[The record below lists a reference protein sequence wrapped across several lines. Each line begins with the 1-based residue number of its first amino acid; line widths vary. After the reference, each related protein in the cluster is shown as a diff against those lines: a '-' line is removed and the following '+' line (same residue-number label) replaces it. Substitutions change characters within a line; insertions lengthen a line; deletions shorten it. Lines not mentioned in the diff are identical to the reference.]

1 MTRTTIDNT
10 ESVLDSR
17 DIIERIEELE
27 AERENYTTQNAEH
40 GVTPEM
46 IDALH
51 AAWAVAN
58 PEDAAELATLHKVAR
73 QAEGYCEDWR
83 HGATLIRDDYF
94 VEYAR
99 ELVTDCG
106 YISAEMP
113 WWIKIDWAAT
123 AENISIDYTSVDFDG
138 VTYWIR

>member
-46 IDALH
+46 IDAAIIQLSTMFDSVPGIPDDVKESGRGFVASLEKWS
-51 AAWAVAN
+51 AAKKA
-58 PEDAAELATLHKVAR
+58 ERDALRAAGQPAQ
-73 QAEGYCEDWR
+73 QA
-83 HGATLIRDDYF
+83 
-94 VEYAR
+94 
-99 ELVTDCG
+99 
-106 YISAEMP
+106 
-113 WWIKIDWAAT
+113 
-123 AENISIDYTSVDFDG
+123 
-138 VTYWIR
+138 